1 MSSESIDKRKLREEI
16 KDALARLRRE
26 KAASIEKEVDESIEF
41 SELKKRASAE
51 LERIKEHAISTADN
65 ELAYEWLA
73 HYSNERLKHENKLI
87 SRIEKELGKL
97 REAFLKREISVREF
111 KTKLSSLKRELMES
125 KACSQL
131 FQDLHERS
139 LEKLKKFKRVPSFVS
154 AQHERMPS
162 KWHEMIRERFADLFR
177 EEKLERLRALEK
189 ELIVAYHITEKEIRK
204 ALRRAKKLEKEPLL
218 DLPALEKKAMREL
231 TLIDKL
237 SQGFDFFWE
246 RLRALDIVV
255 EIRKY
260 LEQESQKLVQPKVKK
275 PQKAKKSAKGRKKKQ
290 KETKT
295 KKPKRKPAR
304 KKTKKRKQAKKV
316 KKKKPSKKHTK
327 KQKQKKKA
335 KRKTMFAAKQKKAQ
349 TSAQKRKKS
358 KKAKRKLKR

>member
-16 KDALARLRRE
+16 KEALARLRRE

-327 KQKQKKKA
+327 NRNKRRKRNAKQCLLQS
-335 KRKTMFAAKQKKAQ
+335 KRKRKQALKKEKNQ
-349 TSAQKRKKS
+349 
-358 KKAKRKLKR
+358 RKLSEN